1 MRWNFWM
8 RQIHRWL
15 SAIFVITVIITA
27 IALAQKTP
35 LVWVS
40 YVPLFPLALL
50 AITGIY
56 LFLLPYF
63 SKGRRNH

>member
-1 MRWNFWM
+1 MRWNHWI

-15 SAIFVITVIITA
+15 SAIFVVTVIITT

-50 AITGIY
+50 AVTGIY

-63 SKGRRNH
+63 PRGRRDS